1 MDFDPKQIKTSFFS
15 QCRADFKESTTI
27 VIENIGSG
35 AAAFLATKLFWAR
48 SVSTIVVTTQQRF
61 DDLLGNVETFLGHA
75 PEEFPSSEIDL
86 SLKWVN
92 VDAVGKR
99 DSLLHSLSEKK
110 GPVICLTTLKALLEK
125 TPTPK
130 ESSSRHIT
138 LSVNDE
144 INSELV
150 IDLLRELGYQHKTL
164 AVEKG
169 EFACRGGIVDIF
181 PLSSTEPVR
190 LEFWGEIL
198 SSIRVYDPKSQ
209 LSTGKTSKINITPA
223 SDFSRENFS
232 GSLTDYFD
240 SQTLYIFD
248 EVIDLEND
256 YANQVGIFRTHEKQ
270 FLPISKLWSDIANN
284 PKLFLSS
291 QVLPQETLHNDV
303 IDILSSTFPIKRVAS
318 PFLKID
324 QEFIHDEENANALAS
339 YAKYL
344 EDFTSTT
351 FEEENFPSICVY
363 GTKGKILAESATLLK
378 ATLSKFLIYTQE
390 GPLSS
395 GFFFPEG
402 GFAAVSLSEFAHKK
416 ILRRQKQRSYF
427 SSSTEEVYVPL
438 PGDTVVHLQ
447 NGIGKFLGVER
458 KPNHQNVETDYMVIE
473 YANKAKLYVPSDQAF
488 LISKYVGSSE
498 KSPDLHDLNSSKW
511 KRCRDLTEKSLIAYA
526 EKLLKLEAE
535 RTTLPAFVYPPNG
548 ENVKKF
554 EESFPYEET
563 PDQLKAIDSIYSDM
577 LSDKVMDRLICGD
590 AGFGKTEV
598 LMRAAVK
605 AVCDGGKQV
614 VVMVPTTI
622 LALQHYETF
631 CQRMSDL
638 PIKIGVLCRFSGTK
652 ATKQLLSQV
661 SSGEIN
667 ILIGTHRLIGK
678 DVTFKNPGLLIIDE
692 EQRFGVKVKEHLKQL
707 YPDIDCLTISA
718 TPIPRTLYM
727 SLSGAR
733 DLSVITVPP
742 YDRLPVSS
750 FVVEKKD
757 ETIQAAIKHE
767 LLRGGQAYVIH
778 NRIESI
784 FSLAENIRTL
794 IPEAKISVAHGQ
806 MDSEELTKIF
816 ETFKAGRTNVLVA
829 TALIENGIDIP
840 NANTILIDNADKF
853 GMADLY
859 QMKGRVGRW
868 NKKAYC
874 YFMVANA
881 EILSSRAA
889 KRLEVLN
896 KQEYG
901 GGMKIAL
908 EDLEI
913 RGAGNIL
920 GTDQSGHITSIGFNL
935 YCKLLKKAVKNLKK
949 NKTQGI
955 FGDEVKIEFPYN
967 TSISEDYVPSATIR
981 IEFYQKIGNAETDED
996 LDEIK
1001 EELRDR
1007 FGPYDVSIDLLFVL
1021 AKIRLFAVK
1030 NNFSIIK
1037 ATSNTLFV
1045 VQKHGKS
1052 EEIRKTLPFSLSA
1065 DPQELFSDVVKAIEM
1080 AFPLEDA
1087 LSEELSS

>member
-1 MDFDPKQIKTSFFS
+1 MDLNPKQINTPFFS
-15 QCRADFKESTTI
+15 HCQEDFKEGKSL

-35 AAAFLATKLFWAR
+35 AVAFLTTKLFYDR
-48 SVSTIVVTTQQRF
+48 RDSIVVVTTQQRF
-61 DDLLGNVETFLGHA
+61 DDLLGNIETFLGQP

-99 DSLLHSLSEKK
+99 DSLLHTLSEKNS
-110 GPVICLTTLKALLEK
+110 PTFCLTTLKAILEK

-130 ESSSRHIT
+130 ESASRYIT
-138 LSVNDE
+138 LSINDE
-144 INSELV
+144 ISSETV
-150 IDLLRELGYQHKTL
+150 IDLLKELGYQHSSL
-164 AVEKG
+164 AIEKG
-169 EFACRGGIVDIF
+169 EFAFRGGIVDIF

-190 LEFWGEIL
+190 LEFWGETL
-198 SSIRVYDPKSQ
+198 SSIRIYDPKSQ
-209 LSTGKTSKINITPA
+209 LSTGKISNVNITPA
-223 SDFSRENFS
+223 NDFSRENFS
-232 GSLTDYFD
+232 GALTDYFD
-240 SQTLYIFD
+240 SQSLYVFD
-248 EVIDLEND
+248 EIMELESD
-256 YANQVGIFRTHEKQ
+256 YANQVGVFRTHKKQ
-270 FLPISKLWSDIANN
+270 FLAIDELWNNIASN

-291 QVLPQETLHNDV
+291 QVLSQETLNKSS
-303 IDILSSTFPIKRVAS
+303 IEILASTFSIKRVAS

-324 QEFIHDEENANALAS
+324 QEFISSEENTNALAS

-344 EDFTSTT
+344 EDFVPSLQ
-351 FEEENFPSICVY
+351 EGLSPSICVY
-363 GTKGKILAESATLLK
+363 GAKGKTLTESATLLQ
-378 ATLSKFLIYTQE
+378 ASAQKFSVCTRE
-390 GPLSS
+390 GTLSS

-402 GFAAVSLSEFAHKK
+402 GFAAISLSEFSHKK

-535 RTTLPAFVYPPNG
+535 RTTLPAFIYPPNG
-548 ENVKKF
+548 ENVRKF

-614 VVMVPTTI
+614 IVMVPTTI

-652 ATKQLLSQV
+652 NTRQLLNQV
-661 SSGEIN
+661 GAGEID
-667 ILIGTHRLIGK
+667 ILIGTHRVIGK
-678 DVTFKNPGLLIIDE
+678 DVSFKNPGLLIIDE

-707 YPDIDCLTISA
+707 HPDIDCLTISA

-778 NRIESI
+778 NRIETI

-806 MDSEELTKIF
+806 MNSEELTKIF
-816 ETFKAGRTNVLVA
+816 ENFKAGTTNVLVA

-889 KRLEVLN
+889 KRLEALN

-955 FGDEVKIEFPYN
+955 FGDDVKIEFPYN
-967 TSISEDYVPSATIR
+967 SSIPESYVPSATIR

-1007 FGPYDVSIDLLFVL
+1007 FGPYDTSIELLFVL

-1052 EEIRKTLPFSLSA
+1052 EEIRKTLPFSLSP
-1065 DPQELFSDVVKAIEM
+1065 DPEELFSDVVKAIGM
-1080 AFPLEDA
+1080 AFPLESS
-1087 LSEELSS
+1087 LSEEASSS